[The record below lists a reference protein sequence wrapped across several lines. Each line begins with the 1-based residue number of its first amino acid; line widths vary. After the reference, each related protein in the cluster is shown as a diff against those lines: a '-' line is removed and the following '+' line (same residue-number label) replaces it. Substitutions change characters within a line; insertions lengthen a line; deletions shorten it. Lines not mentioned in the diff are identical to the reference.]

1 MANSREL
8 NKAGFFEGII
18 ADMDIN
24 TEAGETVG
32 KFAGS
37 GPDVTFRTLHRDI
50 YAPLVWMP
58 ELGDDAEMS
67 DSTDD
72 DEVDHELLEEE
83 ELDELDKDIEMDH
96 ESGLWDK
103 AQKSR
108 TSGPKIT
115 RGGQQTTHKSTEFI
129 EDSD

>member
-8 NKAGFFEGII
+8 NKAGFFGGII

-32 KFAGS
+32 KFTGS
-37 GPDVTFRTLHRDI
+37 CPGVAFPTLHRDI

-103 AQKSR
+103 AQKFQ